1 MAHLT
6 HVVSLTF
13 SQDLSSLALMVYELW
28 CFEDWEET
36 KSVTERLT
44 V

>member
-6 HVVSLTF
+6 HGVGLTF
-13 SQDLSSLALMVYELW
+13 SQDLSSLALMVHDFW

-36 KSVTERLT
+36 KSVNVT
-44 V
+44 VTV